1 MSEFDRRFDDKH
13 EGDFGGWSKRAGCLV
28 KCESYDE
35 WARYDEEPDEEPKS
49 DEEE

>member
-13 EGDFGGWSKRAGCLV
+13 EGDFGGWSRRAGCV
-28 KCESYDE
+28 VTCESYDE
-35 WARYDEEPDEEPKS
+35 WIRYDSELDDKS